1 MQRPNHE
8 TPVAPML
15 TMNNLSPEEA
25 RFRDWL
31 IDGSARLSANSDR
44 DKPAPPPKPRRP
56 PEDPSE
62 PRVAAGRNS
71 IIFNLGNA
79 GGDTIELMPGG
90 WKIAGSPARAASRTR
105 TVAGLP
111 YPDEPSSLPVNFLTF
126 RSLLNLNGQDDWDR
140 CLCWLLAALR
150 PEGPYPILV
159 VTGPKASGKTT
170 AALLLRSL
178 IDPAQFPLIPLTSNE
193 RHIGL
198 LAQFHW
204 VLAFD
209 EVKSVASHLSSGI
222 QAANRPVILVVP
234 ADANWT
240 PGPELANRV
249 LIVTTRPLPA
259 EKVQKPGAIWW
270 DFKTVR
276 PKTLSALLT
285 AVCVALGNHKSPG
298 FSDLAAWLNAAEP
311 AVKLSSAEI
320 RAILTPRKSK
330 LAPDSN
336 LAETI
341 TALMTIASPWTGTA
355 TKLLQA
361 VHAID
366 PASTDWPK
374 TPQTISDRLNQSVAK
389 LRLQKIEMKFEGKGQ
404 ISITRV

>member
-1 MQRPNHE
+1 MD
-8 TPVAPML
+8 T
-15 TMNNLSPEEA
+15 LSPEQA

-31 IDGSARLSANSDR
+31 IDGNARLNGNSYR
-44 DKPAPPPKPRRP
+44 DKPATASRPRRP
-56 PEDPSE
+56 QEDPAE
-62 PRVAAGRNS
+62 PRISAGPAS

-79 GGDTIELMPGG
+79 GCETIELMPGG
-90 WKIAGSPARAASRTR
+90 WKIAGNPARAAARTR

-111 YPDEPSSLPVNFLTF
+111 YPDEPSSLPVNFHAF
-126 RSLLNLNGQDDWDR
+126 RSLLNLSGPDDWDR
-140 CLCWLLAALR
+140 CLCWLLSALR
-150 PEGPYPILV
+150 PEGPYPLLV

-209 EVKSVASHLSSGI
+209 DVKSVASHLSSGI
-222 QAANRPVILVVP
+222 QAAQRPVILVVP
-234 ADANWT
+234 EEANWT

-249 LIVTTRPLPA
+249 LTVTTRPLPEA
-259 EKVQKPGAIWW
+259 KVQKPGAIWR
-270 DFKTVR
+270 DFKITR

-285 AVCVALGNHKSPG
+285 AVCVALGNHKGPG

-311 AVKLSSAEI
+311 AIKLSPAEI
-320 RAILTPRKSK
+320 RAILTPGKSK
-330 LAPDSN
+330 PPADTN
-336 LAETI
+336 LAEPI
-341 TALMTIASPWTGTA
+341 TALMTAASTWTGTA
-355 TKLLQA
+355 TKLLKA
-361 VHAID
+361 LHAID

-374 TPQTISDRLNQSVAK
+374 TPQAISARLNQSVAK
-389 LRLQKIEMKFEGKGQ
+389 LRLQRIEMKFEGRGQ
-404 ISITRV
+404 ISITRA

>member
-1 MQRPNHE
+1 MQRPNHV
-8 TPVAPML
+8 TPAAPTL

-31 IDGSARLSANSDR
+31 IDGSARLNANSYR
-44 DKPAPPPKPRRP
+44 DKPAKAPNPRRP
-56 PEDPSE
+56 PEDSAE

-79 GGDTIELMPGG
+79 AGDTIELMPGG
-90 WKIAGSPARAASRTR
+90 WKIAGNPARAASRACTI
-105 TVAGLP
+105 AALP
-111 YPDEPSSLPVNFLTF
+111 YPDEPSSLPVNFHPF
-126 RSLLNLNGQDDWDR
+126 RSLLNLSGQDDWDR

-209 EVKSVASHLSSGI
+209 GVKSVASHLSSGL

-234 ADANWT
+234 EEANWT
-240 PGPELANRV
+240 PGPELVNRV
-249 LIVTTRPLPA
+249 LTITTRPLPEA
-259 EKVQKPGAIWW
+259 KLQKSDAIWW

-276 PKTLSALLT
+276 PKALSALLT
-285 AVCVALGNHKSPG
+285 AVCVALGNYKGPS
-298 FSDLAAWLNAAEP
+298 FSNLAAWLNAAEP
-311 AVKLSSAEI
+311 AVKLSAPEI
-320 RAILTPRKSK
+320 RAILTPGKSK
-330 LAPDSN
+330 AAPDSN

-341 TALMTIASPWTGTA
+341 TALMTVESTWTGTA
-355 TKLLQA
+355 TKLLKA
-361 VHAID
+361 LHAID
-366 PASTDWPK
+366 PSSTDWPK
-374 TPQTISDRLNQSVAK
+374 TPQAISDRLNQSVAK
-389 LRLQKIEMKFEGKGQ
+389 LRQQGIQMKFEGRGQ
-404 ISITRV
+404 IGITRV